1 MIETGLLSKKH
12 RSYTTSCFMDVWFYY
27 SWVNLIMNAGVI
39 LAAGDSTR
47 MGFLKQ
53 LAEIRDKPILELIVE
68 KVNNY
73 FEFSSVVLGFENEII
88 TEKINFYNS
97 NILINENWNEGILS
111 SIRTALFFY
120 QNQKEVDGIVFFL
133 GDQPDIKNEV
143 IQTMQNKDVID
154 SKVLIPQYRYK
165 LGFPIFV
172 PRQLWPKLE
181 LLTQE
186 DSREI
191 EPSVYKDF
199 DLVDYFIS
207 SETKV
212 EKLNFNFLSPT
223 DYDEEKDF

>member
-1 MIETGLLSKKH
+1 
-12 RSYTTSCFMDVWFYY
+12 MDVWFYY
-27 SWVNLIMNAGVI
+27 SWLNLIMNAGVI

-47 MGFLKQ
+47 MGFPKQ
-53 LAEIRDKPILELIVE
+53 LAEIRDRPILELIVE

-73 FEFSSVVLGFENEII
+73 FELSSVVLGFEDETI

-97 NILINENWNEGILS
+97 NVLINENWDEGILS

-120 QNQKEVDGIVFFL
+120 QNQKEVDGLVLFL
-133 GDQPDIKNEV
+133 GDQPDVRNEV
-143 IQTMQNKDVID
+143 IQTIQKKAVLD

-165 LGFPIFV
+165 LDFPIFV
-172 PRQLWPKLE
+172 PRKLWPKLE

-199 DLVDYFIS
+199 DLVDYLIS